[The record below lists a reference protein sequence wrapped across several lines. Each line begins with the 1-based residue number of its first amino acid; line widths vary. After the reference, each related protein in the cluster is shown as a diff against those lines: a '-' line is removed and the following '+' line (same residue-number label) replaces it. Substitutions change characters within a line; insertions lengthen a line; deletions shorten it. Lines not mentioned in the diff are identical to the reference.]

1 VLTALAALDFVWA
14 GTLLTPAAYAATRLA
29 RNDSS
34 PAQLAAIGG
43 LALLAGVA
51 IVAGMGLL
59 QLEEYG
65 RRTQLGLAAL
75 ALPLVPLGTLVAI
88 LLYVYL
94 TRPRTRLLFEG
105 PDAPAAPEAD
115 EPPGREHGLAMA
127 AVVLGFVV
135 AAAVIVAIVV
145 LIVARSS

>member
-94 TRPRTRLLFEG
+94 ARPRTRLLFAG
-105 PDAPAAPEAD
+105 PDAPAAAD
-115 EPPGREHGLAMA
+115 EPPGREHGLALA

-135 AAAVIVAIVV
+135 AAAAIVGIVV
-145 LIVARSS
+145 LIVARTS